1 LSTLTLT
8 HLRMEKRLTRLLDQF
23 YGERRV
29 QFGLSMILGANIL
42 VPDVLVLAGDR
53 PVLHRGILNELPL
66 LCVEVLSPP
75 RQTEAVLARCAR
87 YRNAG
92 IPFSWV
98 VDTAG
103 RKAWEYAAP
112 QQAAR
117 EVTKM
122 FSGPC
127 QLRLRDIFAE

>member
-1 LSTLTLT
+1 
-8 HLRMEKRLTRLLDQF
+8 MEKRLTRLLEQF

-29 QFGLSMILGANIL
+29 QFGLSMILGSDIL

-53 PVLHRGILNELPL
+53 PILHQDILNELPL
-66 LCVEVLSPP
+66 LCVEVLAPP
-75 RQTEAVLARCAR
+75 RQTETALARCGR
-87 YRNAG
+87 YRHAG

-98 VDTAG
+98 VDTAD
-103 RKAWEYAAP
+103 RKAWEYVASQLAP
-112 QQAAR
+112 R

-127 QLRLRDIFAE
+127 QLRLRDIFAD

>member
-1 LSTLTLT
+1 
-8 HLRMEKRLTRLLDQF
+8 MQKRLTRLLEQF

-29 QFGLSMILGANIL
+29 QFGLSIILGSNVLI
-42 VPDVLVLAGDR
+42 PGVLVLAGEH
-53 PVLHRGILNELPL
+53 PVLHHDILNELPL

-75 RQTEAVLARCAR
+75 RGTEAALARCGR
-87 YRNAG
+87 YRQAG

-98 VDTAG
+98 IDTAG

-112 QQAAR
+112 QVGPR
-117 EVTKM
+117 EVTRI

-127 QLRLRDIFAE
+127 QLRLRDIFAD